1 VQEIPSLLYGIYKLE
16 VERRGFNFRP
26 TEETINNIKL
36 ASNWLTN
43 RKSRSCLALMGNVGN
58 GKSTLMHAIKRL
70 IWTLSQ
76 EEREGYK
83 HNLEEIRAD
92 DLTEIAKNGLEFN
105 KWKRVELLAIDDA
118 GLEPS
123 VIKVWG
129 NEKNPFVDLIYS
141 RYDNQLFTIITTN
154 LNESEF
160 LDKYGIRISDRFAEM
175 FDQIAFNNKSFRQPK
190 TK

>member
-1 VQEIPSLLYGIYKLE
+1 
-16 VERRGFNFRP
+16 
-26 TEETINNIKL
+26 
-36 ASNWLTN
+36 
-43 RKSRSCLALMGNVGN
+43 
-58 GKSTLMHAIKRL
+58 MHAIKRL